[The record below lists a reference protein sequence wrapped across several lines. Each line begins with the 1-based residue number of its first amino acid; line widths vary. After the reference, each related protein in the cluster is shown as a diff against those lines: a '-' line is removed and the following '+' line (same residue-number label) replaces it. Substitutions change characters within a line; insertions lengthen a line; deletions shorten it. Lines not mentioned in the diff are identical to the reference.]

1 MREEYLLSIFGRPCG
16 LDKPTCLRFPSR
28 AVICLVSVYLPLLCR
43 TVCDNIHN
51 HFPFEDRTT
60 ATLPSSFST
69 LLRSY
74 RGDGTTYLGPAAAAS
89 AAVSSLAARKRPC
102 GPILLR
108 SRRFEPLEP
117 PVNVQAV
124 PRRPQHLQSQGQ
136 QDARRA
142 LNYGIE
148 AEQGGN
154 STTGTRAKDF

>member
-1 MREEYLLSIFGRPCG
+1 M
-16 LDKPTCLRFPSR
+16 
-28 AVICLVSVYLPLLCR
+28 
-43 TVCDNIHN
+43 
-51 HFPFEDRTT
+51 
-60 ATLPSSFST
+60 
-69 LLRSY
+69 
-74 RGDGTTYLGPAAAAS
+74 YLGPAAAAS
-89 AAVSSLAARKRPC
+89 AAVSPLAARKRPC

-148 AEQGGN
+148 TVQGGN